1 MGSHDFWRDLF
12 KVQTLD
18 TRLIPHSNEEL
29 QNKKKANI
37 PRWRSPEFYFYAL
50 IFVIFVPLM
59 IKTAASAGSSSN
71 VNHRLF
77 ADRLT
82 PGWMGRPVD
91 NSDAQYSGF
100 RSQFPILALLALC
113 HTQIRKLLRAKTGTK
128 RSYYDMVFG
137 LLLICGLHGTGALK
151 IVIILASNFVL
162 GQKLQSRYLSWAF
175 AVGILFANDLLHGY
189 PIHQSWEF
197 GGLLPQWQ
205 IFFKCTM
212 MRMLSFNLD
221 YMESLNQTLVATYK
235 EKFSSKDQSQKD
247 SSELERICI
256 PRPENEYSFVDYLGY
271 CLYAPLY
278 LAGPILTFNDFRFQV
293 QTSLTSIAP
302 SRTIAYSVRF
312 FICMMCMELILHF
325 IPVVAIS
332 ETRAWVGLSP
342 GQVSMVGFFN
352 LVVIWLKL
360 LLPWRFFRL
369 WSLVDKIDPPENMIR
384 CVANNYSALSFWRSW
399 HRSFHRWVVRYLYIP
414 LGGSKAQ
421 LRNSLIVFAFVA
433 VWHDI
438 QLRLFVWGGLIVL
451 FVLPEIAARALLS
464 SKKYG
469 SKSWYRTVAAVGA
482 VGNIWMMLIA
492 NLVGFAVGVDGIR
505 ALLYEMMHTARGLLF
520 TMMCSALLFVG
531 AQVMFE
537 YREMELRNGID
548 IKC

>member
-1 MGSHDFWRDLF
+1 MGCHDFWRDLF

-18 TRLIPHSNEEL
+18 TRLVSNSNEESK
-29 QNKKKANI
+29 NKSKASP
-37 PRWRSPEFYFYAL
+37 PRWKTPEFLFYAL
-50 IFVIFVPLM
+50 IFVIFVPMM
-59 IKTAASAGSSSN
+59 IVSAASAGSSLN
-71 VNHRLF
+71 DNYRLF
-77 ADRLT
+77 ADLLT

-91 NSDAQYSGF
+91 NSDAQYSAF
-100 RSQFPILALLALC
+100 RSQFPVLVLLALA
-113 HTQIRKLLRAKTGTK
+113 HTQIRKLLGAERGTK
-128 RSYYDMVFG
+128 RKYYDLVFG
-137 LLLICGLHGTGALK
+137 VLLICALHGTGAFK
-151 IVIILASNFVL
+151 IVLILVSNFAL
-162 GQKLQSRYLSWAF
+162 GRKLQSRSVSWAF
-175 AVGILFANDLLHGY
+175 AVGILFANELSHGY
-189 PIHQSWEF
+189 PIYQPWEF
-197 GGLLPQWQ
+197 GSLLPQWQ
-205 IFFKCTM
+205 VFFKCTM

-221 YMESLNQTLVATYK
+221 YIESLDRTLVAAYR
-235 EKFSSKDQSQKD
+235 EKFSEKDQLQKEP
-247 SSELERICI
+247 SELGRICL
-256 PRPENEYSFVDYLGY
+256 PRPENEYSLVDYLGY

-278 LAGPILTFNDFRFQV
+278 LAGPILTFNDFKSQA
-293 QTSLTSIAP
+293 QASLSSTSR
-302 SRTIAYSVRF
+302 SRTTAYAVRF
-312 FICMMCMELILHF
+312 FVCMMCMELILHF

-342 GQVSMVGFFN
+342 SQVSMVGFFN

-360 LLPWRFFRL
+360 LIPWRFFRL

-399 HRSFHRWVVRYLYIP
+399 HRSFHKWVVRYLYIP
-414 LGGSKAQ
+414 LGGSKSQ

-451 FVLPEIAARALLS
+451 FVSPELAARALVP

-469 SKSWYRTVAAVGA
+469 SRSWYRIAAAIGA

-505 ALLYEMMHTARGLLF
+505 NLLYEMMHTARGLLF
-520 TMMCSALLFVG
+520 TIMCSALLFVG

-537 YREMELRNGID
+537 YREMELRHGID

>member
-1 MGSHDFWRDLF
+1 MGCHDFWRDLF

-18 TRLIPHSNEEL
+18 TRLISNSNDESK
-29 QNKKKANI
+29 NKSKASQ
-37 PRWRSPEFYFYAL
+37 PRWKTPEFLFYAL
-50 IFVIFVPLM
+50 MFVIFVPLM
-59 IKTAASAGSSSN
+59 IASAASAGSSSN
-71 VNHRLF
+71 SNYKLF

-100 RSQFPILALLALC
+100 RSQFPMLVLLALA
-113 HTQIRKLLRAKTGTK
+113 HTQLRKLLGAETGPK
-128 RSYYDMVFG
+128 RKYYDLVFG
-137 LLLICGLHGTGALK
+137 LLLICGLHGTGAVK
-151 IVIILASNFVL
+151 IVLILVSNFAL
-162 GQKLQSRYLSWAF
+162 GQISQSRSVSWVF
-175 AVGILFANDLLHGY
+175 AVGILFANELLHGY
-189 PIHQSWEF
+189 PIYQPWEF

-205 IFFKCTM
+205 VFFKCTM

-221 YMESLNQTLVATYK
+221 YIESLDQALIAAYR
-235 EKFSSKDQSQKD
+235 EKFNEKDQLQKEP
-247 SSELERICI
+247 SELARICL
-256 PRPENEYSFVDYLGY
+256 PRPENEYSLVDYLGY

-278 LAGPILTFNDFRFQV
+278 LAGPILTFNDFRSQA
-293 QTSLTSIAP
+293 QASLSSISS
-302 SRTIAYSVRF
+302 SRTIAYAVRF
-312 FICMMCMELILHF
+312 FLCMMCMEVILHF

-332 ETRAWVGLSP
+332 ETRAWVGLTPS
-342 GQVSMVGFFN
+342 QVSMVGFFN

-399 HRSFHRWVVRYLYIP
+399 HRSFHKWVVRYLYIP

-451 FVLPEIAARALLS
+451 FVAPEIAARALVP

-469 SKSWYRTVAAVGA
+469 SKSWYRIVAAIGA

-505 ALLYEMMHTARGLLF
+505 NLLYEMMHTARGLLF
-520 TMMCSALLFVG
+520 TILCSALLFVG

-537 YREMELRNGID
+537 YREMELRHGID